1 LFKNTQHKSGDGDL
15 SSSKVLL
22 FSTPWHHFPQRTS
35 QHLTTITDAMSRY
48 IDGIIDLCSYSENSS
63 DSNDSTYYPNNH
75 SDHDDDDNDDNGNDN
90 DGDDNGDG
98 DGYDDN
104 DHLDVIVVD
113 LTQDDDDDDDDNDSD
128 NDNDDDYND
137 DDNDIDNED
146 VEVIKD
152 TTNNNN
158 TTRQC
163 PICLEEIPEGSI
175 RFLPCMHSFHNIC
188 VTTWT
193 EINNSCP
200 VCKNNNAT

>member
-1 LFKNTQHKSGDGDL
+1 
-15 SSSKVLL
+15 
-22 FSTPWHHFPQRTS
+22 
-35 QHLTTITDAMSRY
+35 MSRY
-48 IDGIIDLCSYSENSS
+48 IDGIIDLCLYSENSS

-113 LTQDDDDDDDDNDSD
+113 LTQDDDDDDNDS
-128 NDNDDDYND
+128 DNDDDYND

>member
-1 LFKNTQHKSGDGDL
+1 
-15 SSSKVLL
+15 
-22 FSTPWHHFPQRTS
+22 
-35 QHLTTITDAMSRY
+35 MSRY

-113 LTQDDDDDDDDNDSD
+113 LTQDDDDDDNDS
-128 NDNDDDYND
+128 DNDDDYND

-200 VCKNNNAT
+200 VCKNDNAT

>member
-1 LFKNTQHKSGDGDL
+1 
-15 SSSKVLL
+15 
-22 FSTPWHHFPQRTS
+22 
-35 QHLTTITDAMSRY
+35 MSRY
-48 IDGIIDLCSYSENSS
+48 IDGIIDLCLYSENSS

-113 LTQDDDDDDDDNDSD
+113 LTQDDDDDDDDNDS
-128 NDNDDDYND
+128 DNDDDYND